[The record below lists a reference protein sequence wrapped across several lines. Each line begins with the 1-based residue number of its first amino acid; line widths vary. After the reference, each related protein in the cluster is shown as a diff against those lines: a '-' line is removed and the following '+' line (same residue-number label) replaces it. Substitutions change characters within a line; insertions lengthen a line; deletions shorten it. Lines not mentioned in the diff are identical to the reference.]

1 MIYLN
6 HLLKGDREY
15 EKQSSAAKF
24 LAVLLA
30 VILVCCIVQNVVL
43 TDGGNVRIED
53 VSWVTDDGAYLA
65 ARIFIPEA

>member
-1 MIYLN
+1 M
-6 HLLKGDREY
+6 K
-15 EKQSSAAKF
+15 KQSCAAKF

-65 ARIFIPEA
+65 ARIFIPDGDRNSVV